1 MKTMKRKFNNFNR
14 ENQDDDL
21 DIEERVANYVKK
33 LADQKE
39 NENILKA
46 IEIAHKYELNENEI
60 AWICKRFGYALS
72 GN

>member
-1 MKTMKRKFNNFNR
+1 MKRKFNSSFNR
-14 ENQDDDL
+14 ENQDDEIDL
-21 DIEERVANYVKK
+21 EERVANYIKK

-46 IEIAHKYELNENEI
+46 IEIAHKYELNDNEI
-60 AWICKRFGYALS
+60 AWIQKRFGYALS

>member
-1 MKTMKRKFNNFNR
+1 MKRKFNSSFNR
-14 ENQDDDL
+14 EDQDNEIDL
-21 DIEERVANYVKK
+21 EERVANYIKK

-46 IEIAHKYELNENEI
+46 IEIAHKYELNDNEI
-60 AWICKRFGYALS
+60 AWIQKRFGYALS